1 MTRNE
6 RPAFRRPKEGVMK
19 RAIVGLTL
27 MSLVAGGAA
36 TAKET
41 PQASRK
47 ENAGAAGG
55 LVLVAVAGGPVGAFF
70 GATAGAWL
78 GDRWHKT
85 DVERERLAIEL
96 TRSNG
101 QVAAVSTQLAAT
113 RQELA
118 DAEKRNYE
126 LAVARVVGSG
136 VSGEVLFRTSDAGLA
151 DASAERLREVGRMLA
166 AMPGAQVRLEGF
178 ADPRGKPADNLSLSE
193 KRALAVKDALV
204 AGGFA
209 ADSIVVEA
217 LGETRSTTAP
227 EDVDGLALERKVV
240 ITIGGP
246 QANGADGS
254 QIAKS
259 NP

>member
-1 MTRNE
+1 
-6 RPAFRRPKEGVMK
+6 MK
-19 RAIVGLTL
+19 RAIVGLAL
-27 MSLVAGGAA
+27 ISLLAGGVAV
-36 TAKET
+36 AKET
-41 PQASRK
+41 PKASKK
-47 ENAGAAGG
+47 ENVGAASG
-55 LVLVAVAGGPVGAFF
+55 LVIGAVAGGPVGAFF
-70 GATAGAWL
+70 GTAMGAWL

-85 DVERERLAIEL
+85 DVERDRLAGEL
-96 TRSNG
+96 ARSNE

-118 DAEKRNYE
+118 DADKRNYE

-151 DASAERLREVGRMLA
+151 DASAERLKEVGHMLS

-178 ADPRGKPADNLSLSE
+178 ADPRGKRAENLSLSE

-209 ADSIVVEA
+209 AESIVVEA
-217 LGETRSTTAP
+217 LGETRSTAAP

-246 QANGADGS
+246 QANSADGS
-254 QIAKS
+254 QVAKS
-259 NP
+259 TP